1 MTFDFPSH
9 RASRLNCGYS
19 RGGFLSRMFVALL
32 LVALMALFVGRA
44 KAQPTVTGYNP
55 TQNQKSA
62 PVSSPISLTFSMPMN
77 AGTASNTVFKTFGG
91 YRGYLSG
98 TGTYSGSGTPT
109 ITYTPAAQY
118 KPGEKISTTI
128 TSAAQSTGA
137 VPIAKPYVYEFTA
150 KAGVGP
156 ATFYSAPAL
165 PGAGANTWSVC
176 MGDFNGDGALD
187 LASGNGS
194 SNNISVY
201 INTNTGSFAAPTT
214 VGAGGNGAQTVIAR
228 DFNGDGKLDIAV
240 TNYTNNKLGILIG
253 NGMGGF
259 APVVSYT
266 TTGGGAAGLDAG
278 DIDGDGDLDLVVMGQ
293 STGADIFFN
302 NGSGVFS
309 GPTFY
314 SVSANATGVVFGDF
328 DNDGDLDFAVA
339 DLIGNNVSIRF
350 NTGFGTFGAATTYPA
365 TAAAA
370 IVTGD
375 FDGDGDLDLAVTNWG
390 GPNLSVLINIGVG
403 SGTFAAAVPYFA
415 AGSNVLSAGD
425 VDGDGDLDLI
435 TPNISAAGTVNV
447 LLNSGTGTFGAPSSY
462 TAGNNP
468 QQAVVG
474 DIDGDGDLDIAAAN
488 ITSNNLTLLYNMSPP
503 TAYYYRSGNAALPA
517 SWCSSPVGGIPAT
530 TFSTPG
536 LDFIVMGGSS
546 AVTTTT
552 ATATSALTIPAGINF
567 RIQAPSVLAM
577 NSGFSLT
584 NSGSIIVEGSARSG
598 GTLLFNAPPNFAGT
612 VPTYQSGSTLQYAGT
627 GNISTAV
634 ELPATMPGNL
644 RASNI
649 GTLTVSPAGNPVI
662 AGNVTIDQAST
673 LQLNAGTVT
682 TFNGALNLNGTLAH
696 YASGGLRGLL
706 LNGALALNG
715 VIKQSGAS
723 NSAVTIGGTGTV
735 TGTLRSLD
743 NTWKSTLTLNR
754 PGTRLRLGGPL
765 LMNPATPQLI
775 NLTADSCIIQTDS
788 VNILTLSAANADIT
802 NAATSYI
809 EGPLQRYVAP
819 NSVGTT
825 TAFPIGKNGQAL
837 HAILQNLNSGGN
849 SPLLR
854 AEAFT
859 GATGGR
865 ADSATVGS
873 LDPSQYWNINLL
885 SGDVVS
891 TNVRLSRMQSI
902 PAGTIIAKSP
912 AQTGVFARLA
922 GGTIAQSGVFSTI
935 TAGTFSSFST
945 FALGTPYIPPPFVP
959 SITGFSPLQTTN
971 GTSIVLRGTNFMNV
985 QRVSIGGVAVQSF
998 TVDSTNQVTI
1008 TIPNGLASGAI
1019 TIQTALGTA
1028 TSASPLTIV
1037 GAPTV
1042 TNVSP
1047 ALVGAGTQVIITG
1060 TNFIP
1065 APAGNVSGAI
1075 PVSVR
1080 IGGITASSVSVLSP
1094 TQIIATFPLGAGGQT
1109 LSGQPVVQAWG
1120 GSGVATQAL
1129 IIIPPP
1135 IVSGFSPTTLA
1146 SGDLLTVT
1154 GANFVQPMTVRIGN
1168 LVLNVTVNSPTRAT
1182 IVLPQGQ
1189 TISQSAPLTVSTPG
1203 GTATTGT
1210 VSIIGQPVISSQSP
1224 LAALPGEPIT
1234 ISGMNLTTVQNV
1246 FFGTTPSSFRTD
1258 SLGRIIA
1265 IVPANL
1271 PPNIPLSLTVQ
1282 TLGGTATAPQAFT
1295 PRPVQGIVITSVSP
1309 LVADEGANIDIS
1321 GINFPTSAT
1330 VSGMASSTTF
1340 TITIGGI
1347 AVTQAFVRSST
1358 SLTVTLPAGLLP
1370 ITSLSSSATVVITTP
1385 EGAAVSAVPL
1395 TVRALNSPWLTSISD
1410 VSGGTNSTLT
1420 LIGANFGIAPRGGV
1434 LGVFVGGVPVSG
1446 FRVVSPT
1453 QIVIEPLG
1461 TVTSGTVT
1469 VLTSAGTL
1477 TLTQNGMSIGLPVQF
1492 RFVPTLQPYMPV
1504 QASDSLALAALFQA
1518 TGGSAWLDGTNW
1530 LTEAVSSWHGVVID
1544 SGRVVEI
1551 RLAANNLRGVLPVNE
1566 LSQLTGLKVLDIGD
1580 NALTGDISSL
1590 LGTLRNLRT
1599 LRLSNNALTGSL
1611 DGLCSMPYLRELD
1624 IAGCGFTGSIAV
1636 FCCLNRVERLNISRN
1651 QFTGTI
1657 PSCFGDNRNLSV
1669 FDASNN
1675 QLSGTIPVSLGNA
1688 ESLQTLNLSNN
1699 RLSGVIPSEFGALES
1714 PGKQVARVS
1723 ALRSLQRLDLSRN
1736 SFSGAVPPTLGN
1748 LTNLRELRLGSN
1760 ELSGILP
1767 EQMIQLQRL
1776 SVLDASNNR
1785 LSDAPSF
1792 KEISRLDSLRLDGN
1806 AMSFRVLEQQIG
1818 VRNFRYAPQQI
1829 TPPALSDTTV
1839 LSDTP
1844 LTLHAWIA
1852 GANNRYRWRK
1862 NDVAMT
1868 SPTMKDSLGFAAFG
1882 TADSGRYSCEITN
1895 TTLPLLVVTTASA
1908 LVRAVTPTTVPDS
1921 VVLIAPV
1928 KGETEVPT
1936 LPTLQWTALAGAAQ
1950 YRIEFSQNANFSPLL
1965 TSLAIVQ
1972 SLQALASG
1980 VMEIDTR
1987 GLNGF
1992 PLGSETHYFWR
2003 VRAEN
2008 SRGSGQWTVGDFST
2022 GTNNTLSAQR
2032 VDFGKIPRGDTV
2044 FATLNLRNQSSQ
2056 SVRIDN
2062 LITADNTAFTI
2073 SIPQNSTIPAES
2085 SVSLRVRFIP
2095 TTLDAVNAGITVRFV
2110 TEGSTAMQTQTISAR
2125 LFGRGGALKL
2135 ITPAID
2141 TSVIGTTKLLAVQ
2154 VVNVGNR
2161 EVDLVRVD
2169 LRRGAREYSFRAS
2182 VDGQM
2187 PVGAGDTAS
2196 VLLKFVAERIG
2207 TASSESIYCQA
2218 NIDTV
2223 STPLVQY
2230 GRLRL
2235 PSDVTAGIGIRALP
2249 PVAAPGALVMVELFL
2264 TEMTPGDRDKLLR
2277 FGVPAFRA
2285 SVRMN
2290 RQALVPDASGAALM
2304 RAVRNTV
2311 PRNTMQSYTVPTT
2324 YWNGRDSVLLR
2335 VPCRVVAGSTDATA
2349 LVLEQLQWGDGTL
2362 QITNVME
2369 GKFSSTISQAGG
2381 KRLISSGTSTALALS
2396 PNPAND
2402 VLEVRYTLAKSSMV
2416 VLTLLDVRGQQVG
2429 SILTEVQPKGSH
2441 ILPVRVE
2448 RFASGTYT
2456 LRLSID
2462 AEEIST
2468 QQVQIVR

>member
-1 MTFDFPSH
+1 M
-9 RASRLNCGYS
+9 
-19 RGGFLSRMFVALL
+19 ALL
-32 LVALMALFVGRA
+32 LAALMALFAGRA
-44 KAQPTVTGYNP
+44 KAQPTITGYNP
-55 TQNQKSA
+55 ARNQKSA

-98 TGTYSGSGTPT
+98 TGTYSGGGTAT

-128 TSAAQSTGA
+128 TSAAQSAGA

-165 PGAGANTWSVC
+165 LGGGANTWSVC

-187 LASGNGS
+187 IASANGT
-194 SNNISVY
+194 SNNIGVY

-214 VGAGGNGAQTVIAR
+214 MGSGGTGAQTLIAR

-240 TNYTNNKLGILIG
+240 SNYSNNKLGILIG

-293 STGADIFFN
+293 TTGADIFFN

-309 GPTFY
+309 GPTY
-314 SVSANATGVVFGDF
+314 YPVSANATGVVFGDF

-339 DLIGNNVSIRF
+339 NLVGNNVSIRF
-350 NTGFGTFGAATTYPA
+350 NTGLGTFGAASTYPA

-390 GPNLSVLINIGVG
+390 GPNLSVLINSGVG
-403 SGTFAAAVPYFA
+403 SGTFAAPVTYPAG
-415 AGSNVLSAGD
+415 GSNVLSAGD

-435 TPNISAAGTVNV
+435 TPNTSAAGTVNV
-447 LLNSGTGTFGAPSSY
+447 LLNSGTGTFGAPSTY
-462 TAGNNP
+462 PAGNNP

-517 SWCSSPVGGIPAT
+517 SWYTSPVGGIPAT

-552 ATATSALTIPAGINF
+552 ATATSALSVPIGINF

-577 NSGFSLT
+577 NSGFLL
-584 NSGSIIVEGSARSG
+584 NNAGNIIVEGNARSG

-627 GNISTAV
+627 GNISTAL

-735 TGTLRSLD
+735 TGILRSLD
-743 NTWKSTLTLNR
+743 NTWKSTLNLNR

-765 LMNPATPQLI
+765 LMNPSTPQLI

-788 VNILTLSAANADIT
+788 VNILTLAATNADIT

-809 EGPLQRYVAP
+809 EGPLQRYGAP

-849 SPLLR
+849 SPLFR

-873 LDPSQYWNINLL
+873 LDSSQYWNINLL

-891 TNVRLSRMQSI
+891 TNVRLSRLQSI

-912 AQTGVFARLA
+912 TQTGVFARLA

-971 GTSIVLRGTNFMNV
+971 GTSIVLRGANFMNV
-985 QRVSIGGVAVQSF
+985 QRVSVGGVPVQSF

-1008 TIPNGLASGAI
+1008 TVPNGLASGAI

-1047 ALVGAGTQVIITG
+1047 ALVGAGAQVIITG

-1080 IGGITASSVSVLSP
+1080 IGGVTASSVSVLSP

-1129 IIIPPP
+1129 TIIPPP
-1135 IVSGFSPTTLA
+1135 IVNGFSPTTLA
-1146 SGDLLTVT
+1146 SGDVLTVT

-1168 LVLNVTVNSPTRAT
+1168 LVLNVTVNSPTHAT

-1189 TISQSAPLTVSTPG
+1189 TVSQSAPLTVTTPG
-1203 GTATTGT
+1203 GTATAGT

-1224 LAALPGEPIT
+1224 LAASPGEPIT

-1246 FFGTTPSSFRTD
+1246 FFGTIPSSFRTD

-1271 PPNIPLSLTVQ
+1271 APNTPLSLTVQ
-1282 TLGGTATAPQAFT
+1282 TLGGTATAPQTFT
-1295 PRPVQGIVITSVSP
+1295 PRPVQGVVITSVSP
-1309 LVADEGANIDIS
+1309 LVADEGASIEIS

-1330 VSGMASSTTF
+1330 VSDIASSTTF

-1358 SLTVTLPAGLLP
+1358 SLTVTLPPGVLP
-1370 ITSLSSSATVVITTP
+1370 LTSLSSSATVVITTP
-1385 EGAAVSAVPL
+1385 EGTAVSAVPI
-1395 TVRALNSPWLTSISD
+1395 TVRALNSPLLTSISAM
-1410 VSGGTNSTLT
+1410 SGGTNSTVT
-1420 LIGANFGIAPRGGV
+1420 IIGANLGAAPRGGV
-1434 LGVFVGGVPVSG
+1434 LGVFVGGMPVGG
-1446 FRVVSPT
+1446 FRVISPT

-1477 TLTQNGMSIGLPVQF
+1477 TLTQSGVSGLPIQF
-1492 RFVPTLQPYMPV
+1492 RFVPNLQPYMSV

-1530 LTEAVSSWHGVVID
+1530 LTEAVSSWHGVMID

-1566 LSQLTGLKVLDIGD
+1566 LRQLTGLKVLDIGD

-1599 LRLSNNALTGSL
+1599 LRLSNNALTGNL

-1624 IAGCGFTGSIAV
+1624 ITGCGFTGSIAV
-1636 FCCLNRVERLNISRN
+1636 FCCLNRVEHLNISRN
-1651 QFTGTI
+1651 LFTGTI
-1657 PSCFGDNRNLSV
+1657 PSCFGDNRNLTV

-1699 RLSGVIPSEFGALES
+1699 RLSGVILSEFGAPES
-1714 PGKQVARVS
+1714 PGKQAATVS
-1723 ALRSLQRLDLSRN
+1723 ALRGLQRLDLSRN
-1736 SFSGAVPPTLGN
+1736 SFSGAVPPAFGN
-1748 LTNLRELRLGSN
+1748 LTNLRELRLGNN
-1760 ELSGILP
+1760 EFSGALP
-1767 EQMIQLQRL
+1767 EQMLQLQRL
-1776 SVLDASNNR
+1776 TVLDASNNR

-1818 VRNFRYAPQQI
+1818 VRNLRYAPQQI

-1839 LSDTP
+1839 LGDTP

-1908 LVRAVTPTTVPDS
+1908 LVRAVTPTAVPDS
-1921 VVLIAPV
+1921 VALIAPV

-1950 YRIEFSQNANFSPLL
+1950 YRLELAQNANFSPSLI
-1965 TSLAIVQ
+1965 SLATVQ
-1972 SLQALASG
+1972 NLEALASG

-1992 PLGSETHYFWR
+1992 PLQPATHYFWR

-2008 SRGSGQWTVGDFST
+2008 ARGSGQWTVDDFST
-2022 GTNNTLSAQR
+2022 GANNTLSAQR

-2073 SIPQNSTIPAES
+2073 SAPQNSIIPAES

-2095 TTLDAVNAGITVRFV
+2095 TTLDAVNAGIMVRFV
-2110 TEGSTAMQTQTISAR
+2110 AEGSTTVQTQTISAR

-2161 EVDLVRVD
+2161 EVELVRVD

-2187 PVGAGDTAS
+2187 PVGADDTAS
-2196 VLLKFVAERIG
+2196 VLLKFVADRIG

-2235 PSDVTAGIGIRALP
+2235 PSDVTAGIGIRAVP
-2249 PVAAPGALVMVELFL
+2249 PVATPGALVMVELFL
-2264 TEMTPGDRDKLLR
+2264 TDMTPGDRDKLLR
-2277 FGVPAFRA
+2277 FGVPAFTA

-2311 PRNTMQSYTVPTT
+2311 QRNTMQSYVVPTT

-2335 VPCRVVAGSTDATA
+2335 VPCRVVAGSTNATA
-2349 LVLEQLQWGDGTL
+2349 LLMEQLQWGDGSL
-2362 QITNVME
+2362 QLSNVLE
-2369 GKFSSTISQAGG
+2369 GKFTSTISQAGG

-2429 SILTEVQPKGSH
+2429 SILTEVQPKGSY